1 MSKETGFK
9 ELQALL
15 DKIDYY
21 RDKYYNDNKSII
33 SDKEYDE
40 LVDKATELSENL
52 RDNKAIKEINRVG
65 AYPSMGFKKVEHSK
79 PMLSAA
85 KTKDIDVIK
94 MFVSKYNCYCSYK
107 LDGLTLCLKYKDGRF
122 VQGLTRGNGQIGE
135 EVTEQCK
142 LISNLPLELKLPF
155 KNDLEIR
162 GECVIS
168 WEEFHRINEGLE
180 EPYSHPRNLAAGTIR
195 TLDLSV
201 LKDRKLSFVAFEVVA
216 PTIEDKL
223 EGLKRLE
230 QLGFETVKTDCCDD
244 LEKTLCEMT
253 ADNSVYPVDGLIF
266 EVREQSV
273 SEGLGSTTH
282 HENCRIALKW
292 QDTLYETTLRN
303 IEWQTSKTGLINP
316 VAVFDM
322 IDLDGALTQRATLHN
337 ISYIEDLQL
346 GIGDT
351 IRVYRSNM
359 VIPKV
364 HDNITKSNTYVL
376 PNCCPACGNKI
387 ELRKSNDTK
396 TLHCTNPNCQAQLLS
411 KLTHFVSKNCV
422 NIPQLSTRT
431 LKKFIEIGWVKNFQD
446 IYRLKFHE
454 KEMKG
459 LNGFG
464 EKSVNTLLAAIQDS
478 RKIKLANFLY
488 ALSCPLLGKTASQ
501 LLNKEFRGDFKVF
514 VGAVKT
520 KRDFSNIETFGQI
533 ISESI
538 LTFFETNM
546 EEIELLAKEF
556 TFIQPIQESHNDN
569 QLENKIFVITGSLN
583 SFKNRDELIEVIVKN
598 GGKVSGSV
606 SKNTNYL
613 INNDYTSS
621 SSKNKKAQQ
630 LNIPIITEKGF
641 LELL

>member
-107 LDGLTLCLKYKDGRF
+107 LDGLTLCLKYKDGKF
-122 VQGLTRGNGQIGE
+122 VQGLTRGNGHIGE
-135 EVTEQCK
+135 DVTEQCK

-162 GECVIS
+162 GECVIK
-168 WEEFHRINEGLE
+168 WTEFHRINEVLE
-180 EPYSHPRNLAAGTIR
+180 EPYSHPRNLTAGTIR

-201 LKDRKLSFVAFEVVA
+201 FKDRELSFVAFEVIT

-223 EGLKRLE
+223 EGLKRLG
-230 QLGFETVKTDCCDD
+230 QLGFEIVKTDCCDD
-244 LEKTLCEMT
+244 LEKTLGEMT

-364 HDNITKSNTYVL
+364 HDSLTKSGNYVV
-376 PNCCPACGNKI
+376 PKTCPACGGSTN
-387 ELRKSNDTK
+387 LRNNNDTK

-422 NIPQLSTRT
+422 NIPQLSTKT
-431 LKKFIEIGWVKNFQD
+431 LQKFVEVGWIKNFQD
-446 IYRLKFHE
+446 IYKLKFHE
-454 KEMKG
+454 KEMKS
-459 LNGFG
+459 LEGFG
-464 EKSVNTLLAAIQDS
+464 EKSVAALLTTIQDS
-478 RKIKLANFLY
+478 KTIKLANFLY
-488 ALSCPLLGKTASQ
+488 ALSCPLLGRTASQ
-501 LLNKEFRGDFKVF
+501 LLDKEFKGDFNSF
-514 VGAVKT
+514 IGAVKT

-533 ISESI
+533 ISENI
-538 LTFFETNM
+538 LTFFGTNM
-546 EEIELLAKEF
+546 KEIESLAGEF
-556 TFIQPIQESHNDN
+556 TFIKPVEYLCNN
-569 QLENKIFVITGSLN
+569 NRLENKTFVITGSLN
-583 SFKNRDELIEVIVKN
+583 NFKNRDELVGVIVKN